1 MPVRPEAGARP
12 QIPEVEAPPKPA
24 KDTRPTAMD
33 EKPNFVFILADDHR
47 IAIACRKKMT
57 MKLGN
62 GGGWST
68 DLAWGLLLIVLNVV
82 FHAISL
88 GLINKSVASRLSGSL
103 QHWHHV
109 LLSVCVVGGTALSTA
124 VLHAIEVSS
133 WAAAYQLLGA
143 LPDRQSA
150 MLYSM
155 NAMTSY
161 GHVNLYLAPRWQMMG
176 SLEALNGWILF
187 GLTTAFLFAIVQKAW
202 SHSGRVER

>member
-1 MPVRPEAGARP
+1 MELGDGA
-12 QIPEVEAPPKPA
+12 
-24 KDTRPTAMD
+24 
-33 EKPNFVFILADDHR
+33 
-47 IAIACRKKMT
+47 
-57 MKLGN
+57 
-62 GGGWST
+62 GWSA
-68 DLAWGLLLIVLNVV
+68 DLAWGLLLIVLNVL

-88 GLINKSVASRLSGSL
+88 GLINKGVASRLGGSL

-109 LLSVCVVGGTALSTA
+109 LLSLCVVGGTALSTA
-124 VLHAIEVSS
+124 ILHAIEVSS
-133 WAAAYQLLGA
+133 WAAAYQFLGA
-143 LPDRQSA
+143 LPNRRSA

-202 SHSGRVER
+202 SSHSGRIEH